1 MRSLKSFCGAFVLA
15 FCLSASVAAPAF
27 AAQASGAIVGAPG
40 AAAGEVQ
47 QGGNT
52 KAEAAELKVTEDQG
66 FVPMV
71 PVPETTAAATKA
83 AGTGGAAQGA
93 AAETKPPQTS
103 AAETKAATQ
112 PPRNLMD
119 ETAAPAETKAAETTQ
134 ARTTAEAE
142 ESAKAETVS
151 SGSVSLSAPEES
163 AAASTEAETKAAQS
177 PRNLMDETAAPAE
190 TEEQKAP
197 ETSPAE
203 APETEAK
210 SPSPAETPEET
221 TAAAPETSAAAQDP
235 SQAATDPSAAAPDP
249 NGPFRG
255 VDTSE
260 MDVTH
265 GPGAPGAGMVTAG
278 NHGVNEPT
286 VTAGGASATDW
297 SQISDTRERI
307 VAMAKSFIG
316 GTYVYGGS
324 TPEGGFDCSGFVM
337 YVMRNAAGV
346 SLYHQSASQATSGR
360 AVSASEMRPGD
371 IIAYDGS
378 NKDGVVN
385 HVSIYVGDGKCV
397 HAVGT
402 GKGIRMTAWDYDTP
416 FTIRNVLGD

>member
-15 FCLSASVAAPAF
+15 FSLSASLAVPAF
-27 AAQASGAIVGAPG
+27 AAPAAGAIVGAPG
-40 AAAGEVQ
+40 AAAGEEQ

-52 KAEAAELKVTEDQG
+52 KAEAAELKITEDQG
-66 FVPMV
+66 FVPVV

-83 AGTGGAAQGA
+83 SETAAP
-93 AAETKPPQTS
+93 ETK
-103 AAETKAATQ
+103 AAETKAAQ
-112 PPRNLMD
+112 APRNLMD
-119 ETAAPAETKAAETTQ
+119 ETTAAETQAPAAAEAETKASQ
-134 ARTTAEAE
+134 APKNLMEDTAASDE
-142 ESAKAETVS
+142 
-151 SGSVSLSAPEES
+151 VSLTAPTES
-163 AAASTEAETKAAQS
+163 AAASAGAETEAAETKAAQA
-177 PRNLMDETAAPAE
+177 PRNLMDETTAAE
-190 TEEQKAP
+190 TEAP
-197 ETSPAE
+197 ETAAPETAAAPEAKSP
-203 APETEAK
+203 APETEA
-210 SPSPAETPEET
+210 AETPETNAAAPGTNAASPET
-221 TAAAPETSAAAQDP
+221 NAAAPETG
-235 SQAATDPSAAAPDP
+235 AAAPDP

-265 GPGAPGAGMVTAG
+265 GPGAGKVTAG

-286 VTAGGASATDW
+286 VTTGGASATDW

-324 TPEGGFDCSGFVM
+324 TPEGGFDCSGLVM
-337 YVMRNAAGV
+337 YVMKNAAGV

>member
-15 FCLSASVAAPAF
+15 FSLSASLAVPAF
-27 AAQASGAIVGAPG
+27 AAPAAGAIVGAPG
-40 AAAGEVQ
+40 AAAGEEQ

-52 KAEAAELKVTEDQG
+52 KAEAAELKITEDQG
-66 FVPMV
+66 FVPVV

-83 AGTGGAAQGA
+83 SETA
-93 AAETKPPQTS
+93 AAEAETKASQAPKNLMEDTAASDEVSLTAPTES
-103 AAETKAATQ
+103 AAASAGAETEAAETKAAQ
-112 PPRNLMD
+112 APRNLMD
-119 ETAAPAETKAAETTQ
+119 ETKAAETAAPETAAAPEAEAKSPAPETKAAET
-134 ARTTAEAE
+134 
-142 ESAKAETVS
+142 
-151 SGSVSLSAPEES
+151 
-163 AAASTEAETKAAQS
+163 
-177 PRNLMDETAAPAE
+177 
-190 TEEQKAP
+190 P
-197 ETSPAE
+197 ETS
-203 APETEAK
+203 
-210 SPSPAETPEET
+210 
-221 TAAAPETSAAAQDP
+221 AAAPETSAAP
-235 SQAATDPSAAAPDP
+235 ETEAASPETNAAAPETGAAAPDP

-265 GPGAPGAGMVTAG
+265 GPGAGKVTAG

-286 VTAGGASATDW
+286 VTTGGASATDW

-324 TPEGGFDCSGFVM
+324 TPEGGFDCSGLVM
-337 YVMRNAAGV
+337 YVMKNAAGV